1 MARIHGPSV
10 VTNGLIMYYDAAN
23 PRSYP
28 GSGTTLTDL
37 SSTGTTG
44 VLTNGTSY
52 SSANGGTLVFDA
64 VDDYVELN
72 TKLNSISAVGDVSYS
87 ILAWVKINSNRPAG
101 GVTVGSSCIIGHND
115 AYGIGLQIDTG
126 NYVNFGLRSTGNYD
140 GTTAL
145 ALNTWYHVAGVKIGG
160 SSSFIYVNGVQDGT
174 NASPAGIIPSTT
186 TMRIGY
192 GPGRNPAPFDGSIA
206 VVQIYNR
213 ALSAAEVLQ
222 NFNAHRGRYGI

>member
-1 MARIHGPSV
+1 
-10 VTNGLIMYYDAAN
+10 MYYDAAN
-23 PRSYP
+23 PRSYS

-44 VLTNGTSY
+44 VLTNGTAY

-72 TKLNSISAVGDVSYS
+72 TTMSSMVGDISYS
-87 ILAWVKINSNRPAG
+87 RLAWVKINSNRPAG

-115 AYGIGLQIDTG
+115 AYGFGLQIDSG
-126 NYVNFGLRSTGNYD
+126 NFVNFGLRSTGNYD
-140 GTTAL
+140 GATAL
-145 ALNTWYHVAGVKIGG
+145 ALNTWYHAAGVKIGG

-174 NASPAGIIPSTT
+174 STSPTSILTPVA

-213 ALSAAEVLQ
+213 ALSAEEVAQ
-222 NFNAHRGRYGI
+222 NFAAHRGRYGI

>member
-1 MARIHGPSV
+1 MSV
-10 VTNGLIMYYDAAN
+10 TYGNSIVTNGLIMYYDAAN

-52 SSANGGTLVFDA
+52 SAANGGTLVFDA

-87 ILAWVKINSNRPAG
+87 ILSWVKINSNRPAG
-101 GVTVGSSCIIGHND
+101 GASVGSSCIIGHND

-174 NASPAGIIPSTT
+174 NAWPAGIIPSTT